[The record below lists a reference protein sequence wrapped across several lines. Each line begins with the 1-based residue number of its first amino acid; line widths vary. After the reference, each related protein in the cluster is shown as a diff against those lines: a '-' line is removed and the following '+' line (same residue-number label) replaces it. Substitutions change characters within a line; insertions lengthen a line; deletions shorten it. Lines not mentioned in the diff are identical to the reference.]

1 MNLEQVPEQLSLKF
15 DSTPEDE
22 YRNLS
27 DAELLKKYAEKV
39 KVPLKTSR
47 YVLQDGTYDREILS
61 GLFLIRIQSVIYYS
75 MRSEKTTKKPR
86 KLVAG
91 GNNKTAHS

>member
-47 YVLQDGTYDREILS
+47 YVLQDGTYDRENIIWAILNPDTERD
-61 GLFLIRIQSVIYYS
+61 LLLNEER
-75 MRSEKTTKKPR
+75 EDDKKA
-86 KLVAG
+86 KKIG
-91 GNNKTAHS
+91 GWWQ